1 MRNSTRSSLLD
12 NLVIPCRELE
22 LFLKEGTTEKGISS
36 VGEVLAYVIGQAAL
50 EDESLEKGSQ
60 LELYVC
66 SLVRLLVVVVFL
78 C

>member
-1 MRNSTRSSLLD
+1 MVCISEIFSMRNSTRSSLLD

-36 VGEVLAYVIGQAAL
+36 VGEVLDYVIGQAAL

-60 LELYVC
+60 LELYV
-66 SLVRLLVVVVFL
+66 L
-78 C
+78 